1 MARRFAMARQRTLR
15 LVLRKRALYLMMI
28 PGIAFLFAFNYMP
41 MYGAIIAFKD
51 FQVKKGILGS
61 PWADPFYK
69 YFLQFFQSPYCLRV
83 LSNTLI
89 ISLAKLVITMP
100 CAVLFAVALSE
111 APSVRFRRAVQTVTY
126 LPHFLSWIIVYG
138 VVFAMLSESRGLI
151 NQAIKGVTGST
162 VNFIKAAFAQGE
174 SDSGRDL
181 MKMAIRHR
189 FEKGIP
195 SPRTRTTYGFRP
207 AKDGGIVVDEKC
219 ADTVRMIYD
228 LAEQGVWY
236 SKIRAKLN
244 KIGIPSPTGTLWNDG
259 QIADMLHNVMYKGDL
274 LLQKSYKN
282 ENRQTCRNEGQVQSW
297 YVHDDH
303 EAIISSEQWER
314 VQQILAARSA
324 GIAEAKERRKAA
336 SAHHEHVGRYPLTGL
351 LYCPHCGAV
360 LHHKWCN
367 NGRDEYWV
375 CSTNIKKRASSC
387 KGIFLPSSIA
397 DSWNIEAPVVVQRFK
412 DENGMVQFTA
422 YPKDEY
428 EAMKGE

>member
-1 MARRFAMARQRTLR
+1 MRIKVIKPKKDTAPKRLRVCAYVRVSAATEELEESLGAQMDHFQTLITSKQEWEFVGLYVDNGISGFQNKRPGFQAMMKDARAGKLDFILVKSVSRFARNTETLLKATR
-15 LVLRKRALYLMMI
+15 ELKSL
-28 PGIAFLFAFNYMP
+28 GI
-41 MYGAIIAFKD
+41 G
-51 FQVKKGILGS
+51 V
-61 PWADPFYK
+61 
-69 YFLQFFQSPYCLRV
+69 YFELQKI
-83 LSNTLI
+83 NTL
-89 ISLAKLVITMP
+89 
-100 CAVLFAVALSE
+100 
-111 APSVRFRRAVQTVTY
+111 TVSGE
-126 LPHFLSWIIVYG
+126 L
-138 VVFAMLSESRGLI
+138 MLS
-151 NQAIKGVTGST
+151 
-162 VNFIKAAFAQGE
+162 IKAAFAQGE

-236 SKIRAKLN
+236 SKIRTKLN

-274 LLQKSYKN
+274 LLQKSYKD

>member
-1 MARRFAMARQRTLR
+1 MRIKVIKPKKDAAPKRLRVCAYVRVSAATEELEESLEAQMDHFQTLITSKQEWEFVGLYVDNGISGFQNTRPGFQAMMKDARAGKLDFILVKSVSRFARNTETLLKATR
-15 LVLRKRALYLMMI
+15 ELKSL
-28 PGIAFLFAFNYMP
+28 GI
-41 MYGAIIAFKD
+41 G
-51 FQVKKGILGS
+51 V
-61 PWADPFYK
+61 
-69 YFLQFFQSPYCLRV
+69 YFELQKI
-83 LSNTLI
+83 NTL
-89 ISLAKLVITMP
+89 
-100 CAVLFAVALSE
+100 
-111 APSVRFRRAVQTVTY
+111 TVSGE
-126 LPHFLSWIIVYG
+126 L
-138 VVFAMLSESRGLI
+138 ML
-151 NQAIKGVTGST
+151 T
-162 VNFIKAAFAQGE
+162 IKAAFAQGE

-181 MKMAIRHR
+181 MKMAISHR

-207 AKDGGIVVDEKC
+207 AKDGSIVIDEKC
-219 ADTVRMIYD
+219 VDTVKMIYD

-274 LLQKSYKN
+274 LLQKSYKD

>member
-1 MARRFAMARQRTLR
+1 MRIKVIKPKKDAAPKRLRVCAYVRVSAATEELEESLEAQMDHFQTLITSKQEWEFVGLYVDNGISGFQNKRPGFQAMMKDARAGKLDFILVKSVSRFARNTETLLKATR
-15 LVLRKRALYLMMI
+15 ELKSL
-28 PGIAFLFAFNYMP
+28 GI
-41 MYGAIIAFKD
+41 G
-51 FQVKKGILGS
+51 V
-61 PWADPFYK
+61 
-69 YFLQFFQSPYCLRV
+69 YFELQKI
-83 LSNTLI
+83 NTL
-89 ISLAKLVITMP
+89 
-100 CAVLFAVALSE
+100 
-111 APSVRFRRAVQTVTY
+111 TVSGE
-126 LPHFLSWIIVYG
+126 L
-138 VVFAMLSESRGLI
+138 ML
-151 NQAIKGVTGST
+151 T
-162 VNFIKAAFAQGE
+162 IKAAFAQGE
-174 SDSGRDL
+174 SDSGRNL
-181 MKMAIRHR
+181 MKMAISHR

-336 SAHHEHVGRYPLTGL
+336 SAHHEHIGRYPLTGL

>member
-1 MARRFAMARQRTLR
+1 MRIKVIKPKKDTAPKRLRVCAYVRVSAATEELEESLGAQMDHFQTLITSKREWEFVGLYIDNGISGFQNKRPGFQAMMKDARAGKLDFILVKSVSRFARNTETLLKATR
-15 LVLRKRALYLMMI
+15 ELKSL
-28 PGIAFLFAFNYMP
+28 GI
-41 MYGAIIAFKD
+41 G
-51 FQVKKGILGS
+51 V
-61 PWADPFYK
+61 
-69 YFLQFFQSPYCLRV
+69 YFELQKI
-83 LSNTLI
+83 NTL
-89 ISLAKLVITMP
+89 
-100 CAVLFAVALSE
+100 
-111 APSVRFRRAVQTVTY
+111 TVSGE
-126 LPHFLSWIIVYG
+126 L
-138 VVFAMLSESRGLI
+138 MLS
-151 NQAIKGVTGST
+151 
-162 VNFIKAAFAQGE
+162 IKAAFAQGE

-236 SKIRAKLN
+236 SKIRTKLN

-274 LLQKSYKN
+274 LLQKSYKD

-397 DSWNIEAPVVVQRFK
+397 ASWNIEAPVVVQRFK

>member
-1 MARRFAMARQRTLR
+1 MMKDARAGKLDFILVKSVSRFARNTETLLKATR
-15 LVLRKRALYLMMI
+15 ELKSL
-28 PGIAFLFAFNYMP
+28 GI
-41 MYGAIIAFKD
+41 G
-51 FQVKKGILGS
+51 V
-61 PWADPFYK
+61 
-69 YFLQFFQSPYCLRV
+69 YFELQKI
-83 LSNTLI
+83 NTL
-89 ISLAKLVITMP
+89 
-100 CAVLFAVALSE
+100 
-111 APSVRFRRAVQTVTY
+111 TVSGE
-126 LPHFLSWIIVYG
+126 L
-138 VVFAMLSESRGLI
+138 ML
-151 NQAIKGVTGST
+151 T
-162 VNFIKAAFAQGE
+162 IKAAFAQGE

-195 SPRTRTTYGFRP
+195 SPRTRTTYGFLP
-207 AKDGGIVVDEKC
+207 AKDGSVVIDENC
-219 ADTVRMIYD
+219 ANTVRMIYD

-236 SKIRAKLN
+236 SKIKSKLN
-244 KIGIPSPTGTLWNDG
+244 KMGIPSPKGKLWYDG

-274 LLQKSYKN
+274 LLQKSYKD

-314 VQQILAARSA
+314 VQQVLAARSA
-324 GIAEAKERRKAA
+324 GIAEAKKRRQAA
-336 SAHHEHVGRYPLTGL
+336 SAHHDHVGRYPLTGL

>member
-1 MARRFAMARQRTLR
+1 MRIKVIKPKKDTAPKRLRVCAYVRVSAATEELEESLGAQMDHFQTLITSKREWEFVGLYIDNGISGFQNKRPGFQAMMKDARAGKLDFILVKSVSRFARNTETLLKATR
-15 LVLRKRALYLMMI
+15 ELKSL
-28 PGIAFLFAFNYMP
+28 GI
-41 MYGAIIAFKD
+41 G
-51 FQVKKGILGS
+51 V
-61 PWADPFYK
+61 
-69 YFLQFFQSPYCLRV
+69 YFELQKI
-83 LSNTLI
+83 NTL
-89 ISLAKLVITMP
+89 
-100 CAVLFAVALSE
+100 
-111 APSVRFRRAVQTVTY
+111 TVSGE
-126 LPHFLSWIIVYG
+126 L
-138 VVFAMLSESRGLI
+138 ML
-151 NQAIKGVTGST
+151 T
-162 VNFIKAAFAQGE
+162 IKAAFAQGE

-195 SPRTRTTYGFRP
+195 SPRTRTTYGFLP
-207 AKDGGIVVDEKC
+207 AKDGSVVIDENC
-219 ADTVRMIYD
+219 ANTVRMIYD

-236 SKIRAKLN
+236 SKIKSKLN
-244 KIGIPSPTGTLWNDG
+244 KMGIPSPKGKLWYDG

-274 LLQKSYKN
+274 LLQKSYKD

-314 VQQILAARSA
+314 VQQVLAARSA
-324 GIAEAKERRKAA
+324 GIAEAKKRRQAA
-336 SAHHEHVGRYPLTGL
+336 SAHHDHVGRYPLTGL

-387 KGIFLPSSIA
+387 KGIFLPSSVA
-397 DSWNIEAPVVVQRFK
+397 DSWNIKAPVVVQRFK
-412 DENGMVQFTA
+412 DANGMVQFTA

>member
-1 MARRFAMARQRTLR
+1 MRIKVIKPKKDAAPKRLRVCAYVRVSAATEELEESLEAQMDHFQTLITSKQEWEFVGLYVDNGISGFQNKRPGFQAMMKDARAGKLDFILVKSVSRFARNTETLLKVTR
-15 LVLRKRALYLMMI
+15 ELKSL
-28 PGIAFLFAFNYMP
+28 GI
-41 MYGAIIAFKD
+41 G
-51 FQVKKGILGS
+51 V
-61 PWADPFYK
+61 
-69 YFLQFFQSPYCLRV
+69 YFELQKI
-83 LSNTLI
+83 NTL
-89 ISLAKLVITMP
+89 
-100 CAVLFAVALSE
+100 
-111 APSVRFRRAVQTVTY
+111 TVSGE
-126 LPHFLSWIIVYG
+126 L
-138 VVFAMLSESRGLI
+138 MLS
-151 NQAIKGVTGST
+151 
-162 VNFIKAAFAQGE
+162 IKAAFAQGE

-274 LLQKSYKN
+274 LLQKSYKD

-387 KGIFLPSSIA
+387 KGIFLPSSVA

>member
-1 MARRFAMARQRTLR
+1 MRIKVIKPKKDAAPKRLRVCAYVRVSAATEELEESLEAQMDHFQTLITSKQEWEFVGLYVDNGISGFQNKRPGFQAMMKDARAGKLDFILVKSVSRFARNTETLLKATR
-15 LVLRKRALYLMMI
+15 ELKSL
-28 PGIAFLFAFNYMP
+28 GI
-41 MYGAIIAFKD
+41 G
-51 FQVKKGILGS
+51 V
-61 PWADPFYK
+61 
-69 YFLQFFQSPYCLRV
+69 YFELQKI
-83 LSNTLI
+83 NTL
-89 ISLAKLVITMP
+89 
-100 CAVLFAVALSE
+100 
-111 APSVRFRRAVQTVTY
+111 TVSGE
-126 LPHFLSWIIVYG
+126 L
-138 VVFAMLSESRGLI
+138 MLS
-151 NQAIKGVTGST
+151 
-162 VNFIKAAFAQGE
+162 IKAAFAQGE

-274 LLQKSYKN
+274 LLQKSYKD

-387 KGIFLPSSIA
+387 KGIFLPSSVA

-412 DENGMVQFTA
+412 DENCLVQFTA

>member
-1 MARRFAMARQRTLR
+1 MRIKVIKPKKDAAPKRLRVCAYVRVSAATEELEESLEAQMDHFQTLITSKQEWEFVGLYVDNGISGFQNKRPGFQSMMKDARAGKLDFILVKSVSRFARNTETLLKATR
-15 LVLRKRALYLMMI
+15 ELKSL
-28 PGIAFLFAFNYMP
+28 GI
-41 MYGAIIAFKD
+41 G
-51 FQVKKGILGS
+51 V
-61 PWADPFYK
+61 
-69 YFLQFFQSPYCLRV
+69 YFELQKI
-83 LSNTLI
+83 NTL
-89 ISLAKLVITMP
+89 
-100 CAVLFAVALSE
+100 
-111 APSVRFRRAVQTVTY
+111 TVSGE
-126 LPHFLSWIIVYG
+126 L
-138 VVFAMLSESRGLI
+138 MLS
-151 NQAIKGVTGST
+151 
-162 VNFIKAAFAQGE
+162 IKAAFAQGE

-189 FEKGIP
+189 FKKGIP

-274 LLQKSYKN
+274 LLQKSYKD

-397 DSWNIEAPVVVQRFK
+397 DSWNIKAPVVVQRFK

>member
-1 MARRFAMARQRTLR
+1 MRIKVIKPKKDAAPKRLRVCAYVRVSAATEELEESLEAQMDHFQTLITSKQEWEFVGLYIDNGISGFQNKRPGFQAMMKDARAGKLDFILVKSVSRFARNTETLLKATR
-15 LVLRKRALYLMMI
+15 ELKSL
-28 PGIAFLFAFNYMP
+28 GI
-41 MYGAIIAFKD
+41 G
-51 FQVKKGILGS
+51 V
-61 PWADPFYK
+61 
-69 YFLQFFQSPYCLRV
+69 YFELQKI
-83 LSNTLI
+83 NTL
-89 ISLAKLVITMP
+89 
-100 CAVLFAVALSE
+100 
-111 APSVRFRRAVQTVTY
+111 TVSGE
-126 LPHFLSWIIVYG
+126 L
-138 VVFAMLSESRGLI
+138 ML
-151 NQAIKGVTGST
+151 T
-162 VNFIKAAFAQGE
+162 IKAAFAQGE

-195 SPRTRTTYGFRP
+195 SPRTRTTYGFLP
-207 AKDGGIVVDEKC
+207 ANDGSIVIDEKC
-219 ADTVRMIYD
+219 ADTVRMVYD

-244 KIGIPSPTGTLWNDG
+244 KMGIPSPTGTLWNDG

-274 LLQKSYKN
+274 LLQKSYKD

-303 EAIISSEQWER
+303 EAIVSSEQWER
-314 VQQILAARSA
+314 VQQVLAARSA
-324 GIAEAKERRKAA
+324 RIAEAKERRKAA

-351 LYCPHCGAV
+351 LFCPHCGAV

-367 NGRDEYWV
+367 SGRDEYWV

-387 KGIFLPSSIA
+387 KGIFLPSSVA
-397 DSWNIEAPVVVQRFK
+397 DSWNIKAPVVVQRFK
-412 DENGMVQFTA
+412 DDNGMVQFTA

>member
-1 MARRFAMARQRTLR
+1 MRIKVIKPKKDAAPKRLRVCAYVRVSAATEELEESLEAQMDHFQTLITSKQEWEFVGLYVDNGISGFQNKRPGFQSMMKDARAGKLDFILVKSVSRFARNTETLLKATR
-15 LVLRKRALYLMMI
+15 ELKSL
-28 PGIAFLFAFNYMP
+28 GI
-41 MYGAIIAFKD
+41 G
-51 FQVKKGILGS
+51 V
-61 PWADPFYK
+61 
-69 YFLQFFQSPYCLRV
+69 YFELQKI
-83 LSNTLI
+83 NTL
-89 ISLAKLVITMP
+89 
-100 CAVLFAVALSE
+100 
-111 APSVRFRRAVQTVTY
+111 TVSGE
-126 LPHFLSWIIVYG
+126 L
-138 VVFAMLSESRGLI
+138 MLS
-151 NQAIKGVTGST
+151 
-162 VNFIKAAFAQGE
+162 IKAAFAQGE

-195 SPRTRTTYGFRP
+195 SSRTRTTYGFRP

-274 LLQKSYKN
+274 LLQKSYKD

-314 VQQILAARSA
+314 VQQVLAARSA

-387 KGIFLPSSIA
+387 KGIFLSLIH
-397 DSWNIEAPVVVQRFK
+397 I
-412 DENGMVQFTA
+412 
-422 YPKDEY
+422 
-428 EAMKGE
+428 

>member
-1 MARRFAMARQRTLR
+1 MRIKVIKPKKDAAPKRLRVCAYVRVSAATEELEESLEAQMDHFQTLITSKQEWEFVGLYVDNGISGFQNQRPGFQSMMKDARAGKLDFILVKSVSRFARNTETLLKATR
-15 LVLRKRALYLMMI
+15 ELKSL
-28 PGIAFLFAFNYMP
+28 GI
-41 MYGAIIAFKD
+41 G
-51 FQVKKGILGS
+51 V
-61 PWADPFYK
+61 
-69 YFLQFFQSPYCLRV
+69 YFELQKI
-83 LSNTLI
+83 NTL
-89 ISLAKLVITMP
+89 
-100 CAVLFAVALSE
+100 
-111 APSVRFRRAVQTVTY
+111 TVSGE
-126 LPHFLSWIIVYG
+126 L
-138 VVFAMLSESRGLI
+138 MLS
-151 NQAIKGVTGST
+151 
-162 VNFIKAAFAQGE
+162 IKAAFAQGE

-274 LLQKSYKN
+274 LLQKSYKD

>member
-1 MARRFAMARQRTLR
+1 MRIKVIKPKKDAAPKRLRVCAYVRVSAATEELEESLEAQMDHFQTLITSKQEWEFVGLYVDNGISGFQNKRPGFQAMMKDARAGKLDFILVKSVSRFARNTETLLKATR
-15 LVLRKRALYLMMI
+15 ELKSL
-28 PGIAFLFAFNYMP
+28 GI
-41 MYGAIIAFKD
+41 G
-51 FQVKKGILGS
+51 V
-61 PWADPFYK
+61 
-69 YFLQFFQSPYCLRV
+69 YFELQKI
-83 LSNTLI
+83 NTL
-89 ISLAKLVITMP
+89 
-100 CAVLFAVALSE
+100 
-111 APSVRFRRAVQTVTY
+111 TVSGE
-126 LPHFLSWIIVYG
+126 L
-138 VVFAMLSESRGLI
+138 ML
-151 NQAIKGVTGST
+151 T
-162 VNFIKAAFAQGE
+162 IKAAFAQGE

-181 MKMAIRHR
+181 MKMAISHR

-195 SPRTRTTYGFRP
+195 SPRTITTYGFRP
-207 AKDGGIVVDEKC
+207 AKDGSIVIDEKC
-219 ADTVRMIYD
+219 VDTVKMIYD

-274 LLQKSYKN
+274 LLQKSYKD

>member
-1 MARRFAMARQRTLR
+1 MRIKVIKPKKDAAPKRLRVCAYVRVSAATEELEESLEAQMDHFQTLITSKQEWEFVGLYIDNGISGFQNKRPGFQAMMKDARAGKLDFILVKSVSRFARNTETLLKATR
-15 LVLRKRALYLMMI
+15 ELKSL
-28 PGIAFLFAFNYMP
+28 GI
-41 MYGAIIAFKD
+41 G
-51 FQVKKGILGS
+51 V
-61 PWADPFYK
+61 
-69 YFLQFFQSPYCLRV
+69 YFELQKI
-83 LSNTLI
+83 NTL
-89 ISLAKLVITMP
+89 
-100 CAVLFAVALSE
+100 
-111 APSVRFRRAVQTVTY
+111 TVSGE
-126 LPHFLSWIIVYG
+126 L
-138 VVFAMLSESRGLI
+138 ML
-151 NQAIKGVTGST
+151 T
-162 VNFIKAAFAQGE
+162 IKAAFAQGE

-195 SPRTRTTYGFRP
+195 SPRTRTTYGFLP
-207 AKDGGIVVDEKC
+207 ANDGGIVVDEKC

-274 LLQKSYKN
+274 LLQKSYKD

-324 GIAEAKERRKAA
+324 RIAEAKERRKAA

-351 LYCPHCGAV
+351 LFCPHCGAV

-367 NGRDEYWV
+367 SGRDEYWV

-387 KGIFLPSSIA
+387 KGIFLPSSVA
-397 DSWNIEAPVVVQRFK
+397 DSWNIKAPVVVQRFK
-412 DENGMVQFTA
+412 DDNGMVQFTA

>member
-1 MARRFAMARQRTLR
+1 MRIKVIKPKKDTAPKRLRVCAYVRVSAATEELEESLGAQMDHFQTLITSKREWEFVGLYIDNGISGFQNKRPGFQAMMKDARAGKLDFILVKSVSRFARNTETLLKATR
-15 LVLRKRALYLMMI
+15 ELKSL
-28 PGIAFLFAFNYMP
+28 GI
-41 MYGAIIAFKD
+41 G
-51 FQVKKGILGS
+51 V
-61 PWADPFYK
+61 
-69 YFLQFFQSPYCLRV
+69 YFELQKI
-83 LSNTLI
+83 NTL
-89 ISLAKLVITMP
+89 
-100 CAVLFAVALSE
+100 
-111 APSVRFRRAVQTVTY
+111 TVSGE
-126 LPHFLSWIIVYG
+126 L
-138 VVFAMLSESRGLI
+138 MLS
-151 NQAIKGVTGST
+151 
-162 VNFIKAAFAQGE
+162 IKAAFAQGE

-236 SKIRAKLN
+236 SKIRTKLN

-274 LLQKSYKN
+274 LLQKSYKD

>member
-1 MARRFAMARQRTLR
+1 MRIKVIKPKKDTTPKRLRVCAYVRVSAATEELEESLEAQMDHFQTLITSKQEWEFVGLYIDNGISGFQNKRPGFQAMMKDARAGKLDFILVKSVSRFARNTETLLKATR
-15 LVLRKRALYLMMI
+15 ELKSL
-28 PGIAFLFAFNYMP
+28 GI
-41 MYGAIIAFKD
+41 G
-51 FQVKKGILGS
+51 V
-61 PWADPFYK
+61 
-69 YFLQFFQSPYCLRV
+69 YFELQKI
-83 LSNTLI
+83 NTL
-89 ISLAKLVITMP
+89 
-100 CAVLFAVALSE
+100 
-111 APSVRFRRAVQTVTY
+111 TVSGE
-126 LPHFLSWIIVYG
+126 L
-138 VVFAMLSESRGLI
+138 ML
-151 NQAIKGVTGST
+151 T
-162 VNFIKAAFAQGE
+162 IKAAFAQGE

-274 LLQKSYKN
+274 LLQKSYKD

-387 KGIFLPSSIA
+387 KGIFLPSSVA

>member
-1 MARRFAMARQRTLR
+1 MRIKVIKPKKDTAPKRLRVCAYVRVSAATEELEESLEAQMDHFQTLITSKQEWEFVGLYIDNGISGFQNKRPGFQAMMKDARAGKLDFILVKSVSRFARNTETLLKATR
-15 LVLRKRALYLMMI
+15 ELKSL
-28 PGIAFLFAFNYMP
+28 GI
-41 MYGAIIAFKD
+41 G
-51 FQVKKGILGS
+51 V
-61 PWADPFYK
+61 
-69 YFLQFFQSPYCLRV
+69 YFELQKI
-83 LSNTLI
+83 NTL
-89 ISLAKLVITMP
+89 
-100 CAVLFAVALSE
+100 
-111 APSVRFRRAVQTVTY
+111 TVSGE
-126 LPHFLSWIIVYG
+126 L
-138 VVFAMLSESRGLI
+138 ML
-151 NQAIKGVTGST
+151 T
-162 VNFIKAAFAQGE
+162 IKAAFAQGE

-195 SPRTRTTYGFRP
+195 SPRTRTTYGFLP
-207 AKDGGIVVDEKC
+207 AKDGSIVIDEKC
-219 ADTVRMIYD
+219 VDTVKMIYD

-236 SKIRAKLN
+236 SKIRANLN
-244 KIGIPSPTGTLWNDG
+244 KMGIPSPTGTLWNDG

-274 LLQKSYKN
+274 LLQKSYKD

-375 CSTNIKKRASSC
+375 CSTNIKKGASSC
-387 KGIFLPSSIA
+387 KGIFLPSSVA
-397 DSWNIEAPVVVQRFK
+397 DSWNIKAPVVVQRFK
-412 DENGMVQFTA
+412 DDNGMVQFTA

>member
-1 MARRFAMARQRTLR
+1 MRIKVIKPKKDTAPKRLRVCAYVRVSAATEELEESLGAQMDHFQTLITSKREWEFVGLYIDNGISGFQNKRPGFQAMMKDARAGKLDFILVKSVSRFARNTETLLKATR
-15 LVLRKRALYLMMI
+15 ELKSL
-28 PGIAFLFAFNYMP
+28 GI
-41 MYGAIIAFKD
+41 G
-51 FQVKKGILGS
+51 V
-61 PWADPFYK
+61 
-69 YFLQFFQSPYCLRV
+69 YFELQKI
-83 LSNTLI
+83 NTL
-89 ISLAKLVITMP
+89 
-100 CAVLFAVALSE
+100 
-111 APSVRFRRAVQTVTY
+111 TVSGE
-126 LPHFLSWIIVYG
+126 L
-138 VVFAMLSESRGLI
+138 MLS
-151 NQAIKGVTGST
+151 
-162 VNFIKAAFAQGE
+162 IKAAFAQGE

-236 SKIRAKLN
+236 SKIRTKLN

-274 LLQKSYKN
+274 LLQKSYKD

-367 NGRDEYWV
+367 NGRNEYWV

>member
-1 MARRFAMARQRTLR
+1 MRIKVIKPKKDAAPKRLRVCAYVRVSAATEELEESLEAQMDHFQTLITSKQEWEFVGLYIDNGISGFQNKRPGFQAMMKDARAGKLDFILVKSVSRFARNTETLLKATR
-15 LVLRKRALYLMMI
+15 ELKSL
-28 PGIAFLFAFNYMP
+28 GI
-41 MYGAIIAFKD
+41 G
-51 FQVKKGILGS
+51 V
-61 PWADPFYK
+61 
-69 YFLQFFQSPYCLRV
+69 YFELQKI
-83 LSNTLI
+83 NTL
-89 ISLAKLVITMP
+89 
-100 CAVLFAVALSE
+100 
-111 APSVRFRRAVQTVTY
+111 TVSGE
-126 LPHFLSWIIVYG
+126 L
-138 VVFAMLSESRGLI
+138 ML
-151 NQAIKGVTGST
+151 T
-162 VNFIKAAFAQGE
+162 IKAAFAQGE

-195 SPRTRTTYGFRP
+195 SPRTRTTYGFLP
-207 AKDGGIVVDEKC
+207 ANDGSIVIDEKC
-219 ADTVRMIYD
+219 ADTVRMVYD

-244 KIGIPSPTGTLWNDG
+244 KMGIPSPTGTLWNDG

-274 LLQKSYKN
+274 LLQKSYKD

-303 EAIISSEQWER
+303 EAIVSSEQWER
-314 VQQILAARSA
+314 VQQVLAARSA
-324 GIAEAKERRKAA
+324 RIAEAKERRKAA

-351 LYCPHCGAV
+351 LFCPHCGAV

>member
-1 MARRFAMARQRTLR
+1 
-15 LVLRKRALYLMMI
+15 
-28 PGIAFLFAFNYMP
+28 
-41 MYGAIIAFKD
+41 
-51 FQVKKGILGS
+51 
-61 PWADPFYK
+61 
-69 YFLQFFQSPYCLRV
+69 
-83 LSNTLI
+83 
-89 ISLAKLVITMP
+89 
-100 CAVLFAVALSE
+100 
-111 APSVRFRRAVQTVTY
+111 
-126 LPHFLSWIIVYG
+126 
-138 VVFAMLSESRGLI
+138 MLS
-151 NQAIKGVTGST
+151 
-162 VNFIKAAFAQGE
+162 IKAAFAQGE

-244 KIGIPSPTGTLWNDG
+244 KIGIPSPTGTLWNAG

-274 LLQKSYKN
+274 LLQKSYKD

-314 VQQILAARSA
+314 VKQILAARSA

-387 KGIFLPSSIA
+387 KGIFLPSSVA

>member
-1 MARRFAMARQRTLR
+1 MRIKVIKPKKDAAPKRLRVCAYVRVSAATEELEESLEAQMDHFQTLITSKQEWEFVGLYVDNGISGFQNKRPGFQAMMKDARAGKLDFILVKSVSRFARNTETLLKATR
-15 LVLRKRALYLMMI
+15 ELKSL
-28 PGIAFLFAFNYMP
+28 GI
-41 MYGAIIAFKD
+41 G
-51 FQVKKGILGS
+51 V
-61 PWADPFYK
+61 
-69 YFLQFFQSPYCLRV
+69 YFELQKI
-83 LSNTLI
+83 NTL
-89 ISLAKLVITMP
+89 
-100 CAVLFAVALSE
+100 
-111 APSVRFRRAVQTVTY
+111 TVSGE
-126 LPHFLSWIIVYG
+126 L
-138 VVFAMLSESRGLI
+138 ML
-151 NQAIKGVTGST
+151 T
-162 VNFIKAAFAQGE
+162 IKAAFAQGE

-181 MKMAIRHR
+181 MKMAISHR

>member
-1 MARRFAMARQRTLR
+1 MRIKVIKPKKDTAPKRLRVCAYVRVSAATEELEESLGAQMDHFQTLITSKREWEFVGLYIDNGISGFQNKRPGFQAMMKDARAGKLDFILVKSVSRFARNTETLLKATRELKR
-15 LVLRKRALYLMMI
+15 L
-28 PGIAFLFAFNYMP
+28 GI
-41 MYGAIIAFKD
+41 G
-51 FQVKKGILGS
+51 V
-61 PWADPFYK
+61 
-69 YFLQFFQSPYCLRV
+69 YFELQKI
-83 LSNTLI
+83 NTL
-89 ISLAKLVITMP
+89 
-100 CAVLFAVALSE
+100 
-111 APSVRFRRAVQTVTY
+111 TVSGE
-126 LPHFLSWIIVYG
+126 L
-138 VVFAMLSESRGLI
+138 ML
-151 NQAIKGVTGST
+151 T
-162 VNFIKAAFAQGE
+162 IKAAFAQGE

-274 LLQKSYKN
+274 LLQKSYKD

-387 KGIFLPSSIA
+387 KGIFLPSSVA

>member
-1 MARRFAMARQRTLR
+1 MRIKVIKPKKDAAPKRLRVCAYVRVSAATEELEESLEAQMDHFQTLITSKQEWEFVGLYVDNGISGFQNKRPGFQAMMKDARAGKLDFILVKSVSRFARNTETLLKATR
-15 LVLRKRALYLMMI
+15 ELKSL
-28 PGIAFLFAFNYMP
+28 GI
-41 MYGAIIAFKD
+41 G
-51 FQVKKGILGS
+51 V
-61 PWADPFYK
+61 
-69 YFLQFFQSPYCLRV
+69 YFELQKI
-83 LSNTLI
+83 NTL
-89 ISLAKLVITMP
+89 
-100 CAVLFAVALSE
+100 
-111 APSVRFRRAVQTVTY
+111 TVSGE
-126 LPHFLSWIIVYG
+126 L
-138 VVFAMLSESRGLI
+138 MLS
-151 NQAIKGVTGST
+151 
-162 VNFIKAAFAQGE
+162 IKAAFAQGE

-207 AKDGGIVVDEKC
+207 AKDGSIVIDEKC
-219 ADTVRMIYD
+219 VDTVKMIYD

-244 KIGIPSPTGTLWNDG
+244 KMGIPSPTGTLWNDG

-274 LLQKSYKN
+274 LLQKSYKD

-387 KGIFLPSSIA
+387 KGIFLPSSVA
-397 DSWNIEAPVVVQRFK
+397 DSWNIKAPVVAQRFK
-412 DENGMVQFTA
+412 DENGMIQFTA

>member
-1 MARRFAMARQRTLR
+1 MRIKVIKPKKDAAPKRLRVCAYVRVSAATEELEESLEAQMDHFQTLITSKQEWEFVGLYVDNGISGFQNKRPGFQAMMKDARAGKLDFILVKSVSRFARNTETLLKATR
-15 LVLRKRALYLMMI
+15 ELKSL
-28 PGIAFLFAFNYMP
+28 GI
-41 MYGAIIAFKD
+41 G
-51 FQVKKGILGS
+51 V
-61 PWADPFYK
+61 
-69 YFLQFFQSPYCLRV
+69 YFELQKI
-83 LSNTLI
+83 NTL
-89 ISLAKLVITMP
+89 
-100 CAVLFAVALSE
+100 
-111 APSVRFRRAVQTVTY
+111 TVSGE
-126 LPHFLSWIIVYG
+126 L
-138 VVFAMLSESRGLI
+138 MLS
-151 NQAIKGVTGST
+151 
-162 VNFIKAAFAQGE
+162 IKAAFAQGE

-274 LLQKSYKN
+274 LLQKSYKD

-360 LHHKWCN
+360 LHHNWCN

-387 KGIFLPSSIA
+387 KGIFLPSSVA

-412 DENGMVQFTA
+412 DENGMVQFTD

>member
-1 MARRFAMARQRTLR
+1 MRIKVIKPKKDAAPKRLRVCAYVRVSAATEELEESLEAQMDHFQTLITSKQEWEFVGLYVDNGISGFQNKRPGFQSMMKEARAGKLDFILVKSVSRFARNTETLLKATR
-15 LVLRKRALYLMMI
+15 ELKSL
-28 PGIAFLFAFNYMP
+28 GI
-41 MYGAIIAFKD
+41 G
-51 FQVKKGILGS
+51 V
-61 PWADPFYK
+61 
-69 YFLQFFQSPYCLRV
+69 YFELQKI
-83 LSNTLI
+83 NTL
-89 ISLAKLVITMP
+89 
-100 CAVLFAVALSE
+100 
-111 APSVRFRRAVQTVTY
+111 TVSGE
-126 LPHFLSWIIVYG
+126 L
-138 VVFAMLSESRGLI
+138 ML
-151 NQAIKGVTGST
+151 T
-162 VNFIKAAFAQGE
+162 IKAAFAQGE
-174 SDSGRDL
+174 SDSGMDL

-219 ADTVRMIYD
+219 ADTVRMLYD

-274 LLQKSYKN
+274 LLQKSYKD
-282 ENRQTCRNEGQVQSW
+282 ENRQTCRNEGHVQSW

>member
-1 MARRFAMARQRTLR
+1 MRIKVIKPKKDAAPKRLRVCAYVRVSAATEELEESLEAQMDHFQTLITSKREWEFVGLYIDNGISGFQNKRPGFQAMMKDARAGKLDFILVKSVSRFARNTETLLKATR
-15 LVLRKRALYLMMI
+15 ELKSL
-28 PGIAFLFAFNYMP
+28 GI
-41 MYGAIIAFKD
+41 G
-51 FQVKKGILGS
+51 V
-61 PWADPFYK
+61 
-69 YFLQFFQSPYCLRV
+69 YFELQKI
-83 LSNTLI
+83 NTL
-89 ISLAKLVITMP
+89 
-100 CAVLFAVALSE
+100 
-111 APSVRFRRAVQTVTY
+111 TVSGE
-126 LPHFLSWIIVYG
+126 L
-138 VVFAMLSESRGLI
+138 MLS
-151 NQAIKGVTGST
+151 
-162 VNFIKAAFAQGE
+162 IKAAFAQGE

-236 SKIRAKLN
+236 SKIRTKLN

-274 LLQKSYKN
+274 LLQKSYKD